1 MLKEGIIIGDRYE
14 IISRVGS
21 GGMADVYKS
30 MDHKLNRLVAVKVLK
45 PEFREDTTFI
55 ARFRKEAQSA
65 AGLSHSNIVNI
76 YDVGED
82 RGLYYIVMELVEGI
96 TLKNYIQKKGKLSV
110 KEATSIAIQ
119 VSLGLQTAHDQ
130 GLIHRDIK
138 PQNII
143 ISIDGKV
150 KLSDFGIAKATNS
163 NTNTTSN
170 MGSVHYSSPEQV
182 RGGVSDA
189 KSDIYSLG
197 ITMYEMVTGRVPYD
211 GETTVAIAIK
221 HLQEKMVSPSI
232 YTPDLPYSLEQ
243 IILKCTQ
250 KDPAKRYQNMGE
262 LIEDLKRSLMDPQGD
277 FVRIGEDSSPVTVM
291 AAPGEDTGRTPEVS
305 AAARK
310 TNIKSRSTGSLSG
323 AASGRSSSG
332 KSSSSRSSSSNK
344 NRSRKNT
351 SQSSRRRRYEDDYDD
366 YDTYED
372 EDNAVS
378 SKLEKAI
385 TAGAFIIGGVIIV
398 ILILLIANW
407 AGLFNRNRS
416 SADNT
421 GNDTQVVVEGD
432 TVVAPSFLGKTLE
445 DAEIVAAQ
453 YGLYVKQ
460 TGTMQSDEYAE
471 GQILSQET
479 RPGDTVA
486 AGSTINV
493 VVSSG
498 SALVTI
504 PGGLTGSSQTD
515 VESTLRSLGLTVTAE
530 LNASEMEIGCVIALN
545 PAEGSQVKPGSAV
558 HIYVSKGPDDTTN
571 QVAVPPLAGY
581 NQTTAQA
588 ILESY
593 GLVCEAVTGTSD
605 QVAEGEVISVEPAE
619 GTMVEKGSTVT
630 IVINGPVSNSNEEIN
645 GNSSMICYIYLEEPY
660 EYIDGPVTFEL
671 VQGDKRTI
679 VFEGGNPWE
688 GGNVYE
694 NYIHGA
700 NGIAMGT
707 LNIYDWEGDL
717 MKSIPLTFVP
727 EE

>member
-221 HLQEKMVSPSI
+221 HLQEKMVPPSI

-250 KDPAKRYQNMGE
+250 KDPGKRYQNMGE

-277 FVRIGEDSSPVTVM
+277 FVTIGEDSSTVSVVP
-291 AAPGEDTGRTPEVS
+291 AAGTGTGKTGTSGTGVKKNTARSRT
-305 AAARK
+305 
-310 TNIKSRSTGSLSG
+310 
-323 AASGRSSSG
+323 SSG
-332 KSSSSRSSSSNK
+332 STSGVSSRTGGGKSTSSAKS
-344 NRSRKNT
+344 RSRKNAAAAA
-351 SQSSRRRRYEDDYDD
+351 RRRRYEEDDYDD
-366 YDTYED
+366 YDSYED

-385 TAGAFIIGGVIIV
+385 TAGAFVIGGVIIV

-407 AGLFNRNRS
+407 AGLFNRNKSNSGTETAS
-416 SADNT
+416 SVVT
-421 GNDTQVVVEGD
+421 EGETVVV
-432 TVVAPSFLGKTLE
+432 PSFLGKTIE
-445 DAEIVAAQ
+445 AAEAVATQ
-453 YGLYVKQ
+453 YGLYIKQ

-479 RPGDTVA
+479 LPGSSVSS
-486 AGSTINV
+486 GVTINV

-504 PGGLTGSSQTD
+504 PGGLTGASQTD
-515 VESTLRSLGLTVTAE
+515 VESTLTSLGLTVTAE
-530 LNASEMEIGCVIALN
+530 LNASEMEMGCVIALN

-558 HIYVSKGPDDTTN
+558 HIYVSKGPDVSTN
-571 QVAVPPLAGY
+571 QVAVPPLGGY
-581 NQTTAQA
+581 TQTTAAA

-593 GLVCEAVTGTSD
+593 GLVCQAVAGTSD
-605 QVAEGEVISVEPAE
+605 QVAEGEVISVDPPE
-619 GTMVEKGSTVT
+619 GTLVEKGSTVT
-630 IVINGPVSNSNEEIN
+630 IVVNGPVSNSNEEVN

-688 GGNVYE
+688 GGAVYE

-700 NGIAMGT
+700 NGVAMGT